1 MGEVLIGHAWEVL
14 NIEASSGP
22 EISIFN
28 RFKEIFHEISI
39 KTVRKKIFDINSVSY
54 RHRAFFINHKE
65 IITSKLKEL
74 QREGAYQRD
83 DYKELLNL
91 VLMYLGEND
100 DYVIHKPG
108 ATHKARWL
116 MKLLHSLKIVILEE
130 SLPSDFFGR
139 RGDKKIK
146 INRFVTFF
154 IFCYINWWFSCPI
167 ATSAAKN
174 DLLFYNTICDFELI
188 DK

>member
-1 MGEVLIGHAWEVL
+1 M
-14 NIEASSGP
+14 
-22 EISIFN
+22 
-28 RFKEIFHEISI
+28 
-39 KTVRKKIFDINSVSY
+39 SY
-54 RHRAFFINHKE
+54 RYRAFFLNHKE

-100 DYVIHKPG
+100 NYVIHKPG

-130 SLPSDFFGR
+130 SLPSDFCGR
-139 RGDKKIK
+139 GGDKKIK

-154 IFCYINWWFSCPI
+154 VFCYIHWWFSCPI

-188 DK
+188 DKEIVNEVKCFFQLHQWYIVLEMIPLDLFDKDRKDYEKDQLTKKIMS